1 MLCCVLY
8 YCIDK
13 TSLLCYI
20 LYYCIDK
27 TSLLCCILYYCID
40 KTSLL
45 CCILYYCIDKTSLLC
60 YILYYCIDKT
70 SLLNKLQT
78 LNLNIVRPFYT
89 LYTLHS
95 DTILCNF
102 TKTNKHCI
110 RLHTNSTVYTI
121 ISFGWQT
128 RSNFNRYNLT
138 LPSPGPPPFQ

>member
-1 MLCCVLY
+1 M
-8 YCIDK
+8 
-13 TSLLCYI
+13 
-20 LYYCIDK
+20 
-27 TSLLCCILYYCID
+27 LCCILYYID

-102 TKTNKHCI
+102 TKTNKQYI

-138 LPSPGPPPFQ
+138 LPSPPPLSVNFSYARKWAFLILHDEIHQEPPNFCL